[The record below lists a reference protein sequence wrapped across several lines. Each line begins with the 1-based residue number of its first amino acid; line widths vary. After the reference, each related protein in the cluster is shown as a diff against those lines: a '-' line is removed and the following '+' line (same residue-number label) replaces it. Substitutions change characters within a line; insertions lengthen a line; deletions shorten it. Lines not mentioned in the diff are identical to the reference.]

1 MVNGTSIF
9 RYGALDNDWETFTY
23 ELQPNVTYQLRWY
36 YHKDVSDN
44 GVGDYFALDNIKI
57 EPKATRGDANGDN
70 NVDISDVTALIDY
83 LLGGNGNINVTGA
96 DSNKDGDVDI
106 SDVTA
111 LIDYLLAGTW

>member
-1 MVNGTSIF
+1 M
-9 RYGALDNDWETFTY
+9 
-23 ELQPNVTYQLRWY
+23 
-36 YHKDVSDN
+36 
-44 GVGDYFALDNIKI
+44 GDYFALDNIKI

-83 LLGGNGNINVTGA
+83 LLGGNGNINATGA